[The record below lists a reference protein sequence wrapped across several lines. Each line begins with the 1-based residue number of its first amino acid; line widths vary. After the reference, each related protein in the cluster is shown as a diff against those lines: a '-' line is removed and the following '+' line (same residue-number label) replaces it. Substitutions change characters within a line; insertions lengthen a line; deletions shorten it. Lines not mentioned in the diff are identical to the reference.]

1 MWSSTPR
8 TDDVL
13 GLTSL
18 AGAALPDVRHGEKK
32 QDLRAVASNGKGF
45 SVDQ

>member
-1 MWSSTPR
+1 VVVDTANGRRSR
-8 TDDVL
+8 LD
-13 GLTSL
+13 SL